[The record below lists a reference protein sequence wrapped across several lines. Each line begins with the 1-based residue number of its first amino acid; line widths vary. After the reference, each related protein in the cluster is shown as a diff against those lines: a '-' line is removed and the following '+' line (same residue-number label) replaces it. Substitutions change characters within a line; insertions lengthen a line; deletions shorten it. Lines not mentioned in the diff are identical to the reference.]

1 MKHVG
6 RIISRTIPG
15 ILLIVSV
22 FILLTQ
28 SIQAAQSVEVQVQA
42 LFTGKAVLMIDGQR
56 RVLGVGETS
65 PEGVKLLKSDSNG
78 ATLEIDGVSKDYI
91 LDSSTSYS
99 FKKQESVEEQ
109 LFSNERGM
117 FLTIGTINGQTV
129 RFLVDTGAT
138 TIAMNTTQ
146 AKKLGVRYRIEGEK
160 TRISTASSFVNG
172 YSVKLKSVSVG
183 KIKLKNVE
191 AMVIDGKHPGP
202 ILLGMSFLNKLKVEK
217 VGNMMKIMQRK

>member
-56 RVLGVGETS
+56 RVLGVCETS

-78 ATLEIDGVSKDYI
+78 ATLEIDCVSKDYI
-91 LDSSTSYS
+91 LD
-99 FKKQESVEEQ
+99 
-109 LFSNERGM
+109 
-117 FLTIGTINGQTV
+117 
-129 RFLVDTGAT
+129 
-138 TIAMNTTQ
+138 
-146 AKKLGVRYRIEGEK
+146 
-160 TRISTASSFVNG
+160 
-172 YSVKLKSVSVG
+172 
-183 KIKLKNVE
+183 
-191 AMVIDGKHPGP
+191 
-202 ILLGMSFLNKLKVEK
+202 
-217 VGNMMKIMQRK
+217 